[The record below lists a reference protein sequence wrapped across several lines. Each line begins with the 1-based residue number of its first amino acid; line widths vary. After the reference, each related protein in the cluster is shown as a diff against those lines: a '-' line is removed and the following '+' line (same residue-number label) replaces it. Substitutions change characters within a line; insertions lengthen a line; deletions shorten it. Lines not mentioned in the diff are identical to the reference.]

1 MPVSHTDLSEQKA
14 ALRRSYTALRASL
27 SPEERAAAE
36 EAIFETLFS
45 SPLWKKAAL
54 ICTYLPIR
62 CELNTTAIVT
72 RATAEGKAVAL
83 PVTVTGATEG
93 RMVFRPLLGL
103 KLHELKAGRFGIPE
117 PPDTHPDLTLR
128 DFTGAL
134 ILVPGLAFDHSGFRI
149 GYGGGYYDRYIADL
163 IAAGITLTTVG
174 LVYTACRAPA
184 LPHEAH
190 DRPVD
195 LILDER
201 RISTP
206 HDRSRKS

>member
-14 ALRRSYTALRASL
+14 ALRCSYTALRASL

-45 SPLWKKAAL
+45 SPLWQKATL

-62 CELNTTAIVT
+62 GELNTTATVT

-93 RMVFRPLLGL
+93 RMVFRSLLDL

-117 PPDTHPDLTLR
+117 PPDTHPDLTLQ

-134 ILVPGLAFDHSGFRI
+134 ILVPGLAFDDSGFRI
-149 GYGGGYYDRYIADL
+149 GYGGGYYDRLLAEL
-163 IAAGITLTTVG
+163 KAASIPVTTVG
-174 LVYTACRAPA
+174 PAFHVCRPTI
-184 LPHEAH
+184 LPREAH
-190 DRPVD
+190 DIPTDYV
-195 LILDER
+195 IDER
-201 RISTP
+201 RLTATHGHP
-206 HDRSRKS
+206 